1 MKNDLP
7 LQWEEFQRVEMRV
20 GTVVFAEDFPEARN
34 PAYRLQID
42 FGPWG
47 IKKSSAQITD
57 LYHPQDLI
65 GKQVVAVVNFA
76 PKQIANMR
84 SECLVLGAVGMN
96 SEVSLLGV
104 DRVVENGTLVG

>member
-7 LQWEEFQRVEMRV
+7 LRWEEFQRVEMRV
-20 GTVVFAEDFPEARN
+20 GTVVSAEVFPEARN

>member
-7 LQWEEFQRVEMRV
+7 LQWEEFERVEMRV
-20 GTVVFAEDFPEARN
+20 GTVVSAEDFPKARN

-42 FGPWG
+42 FGPSG

-57 LYHPQDLI
+57 LYHPKDLI

-104 DRVVENGTLVG
+104 DRMVENGTRIG